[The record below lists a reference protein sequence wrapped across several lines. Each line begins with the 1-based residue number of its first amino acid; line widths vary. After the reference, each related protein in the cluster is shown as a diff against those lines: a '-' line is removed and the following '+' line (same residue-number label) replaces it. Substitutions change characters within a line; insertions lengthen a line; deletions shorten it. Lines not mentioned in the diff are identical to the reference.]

1 MSSVEQNDQKKGDDM
16 QLTKKQLRD
25 LKDIHNI
32 QGYDGNWNND
42 QYMLGMFN
50 GMELMLSI
58 VEDRE
63 PVYRTLETGK

>member
-1 MSSVEQNDQKKGDDM
+1 MSVEQNDQKKGDDM

-25 LKDIHNI
+25 LKNVHNI

-63 PVYRTLETGK
+63 PAYRTLETGK

>member
-1 MSSVEQNDQKKGDDM
+1 MSSVEQNNQKKKNNI

-25 LKDIHNI
+25 LKDVHNI